1 MKRNDTRRNRGEK
14 TAGAPAA
21 TMTSIPTDLLTRL
34 MMRPWI
40 KRTLIG
46 AFGATMLVGGLA
58 ACGHHRH
65 QGGWQM
71 SEADEAKIRERVI
84 GKATR
89 ELELDAAQQAKLN
102 ALADTV
108 KAQRAALRSGS
119 SGSGQAPRD
128 VVQGL
133 IAGAQFDRAKAQ
145 ALVEQKTSAV
155 REGSPAV
162 ITAFGDFYD
171 ALRPE
176 QQQKVRDFLQRGHG
190 HRHFWRG

>member
-1 MKRNDTRRNRGEK
+1 
-14 TAGAPAA
+14 
-21 TMTSIPTDLLTRL
+21 
-34 MMRPWI
+34 MRSWI

-46 AFGATMLVGGLA
+46 AFSATLLVGGLA

-65 QGGWQM
+65 HAGWQM
-71 SEADEAKIRERVI
+71 SEADEAKFRERVI
-84 GKATR
+84 GKAAR

-119 SGSGQAPRD
+119 GQAPRD

-145 ALVEQKTSAV
+145 TLVEQKTSAV

-162 ITAFGDFYD
+162 IAAFGDFYD

>member
-1 MKRNDTRRNRGEK
+1 
-14 TAGAPAA
+14 
-21 TMTSIPTDLLTRL
+21 
-34 MMRPWI
+34 MRPWI

-46 AFGATMLVGGLA
+46 VFGATILVGGLA

-65 QGGWQM
+65 PGGWQM
-71 SEADEAKIRERVI
+71 SEADEAKFRERLI

-89 ELELDAAQQAKLN
+89 ELELDTAQQAKLN
-102 ALADTV
+102 ALADAV
-108 KAQRAALRSGS
+108 KAQRMALR
-119 SGSGQAPRD
+119 GSGQSPRD
-128 VVQGL
+128 AAQGL
-133 IAGAQFDRAKAQ
+133 IAGAQFDRARAQ
-145 ALVEQKTSAV
+145 ALVEQKTGAV

-162 ITAFGDFYD
+162 IAAFGDFYD

>member
-1 MKRNDTRRNRGEK
+1 
-14 TAGAPAA
+14 
-21 TMTSIPTDLLTRL
+21 
-34 MMRPWI
+34 MRPWI

-46 AFGATMLVGGLA
+46 AFGATILVGG
-58 ACGHHRH
+58 HHRYH
-65 QGGWQM
+65 GDWQM

-108 KAQRAALRSGS
+108 KAQRTALRGTGPS
-119 SGSGQAPRD
+119 PRD
-128 VVQGL
+128 AVSGL

-145 ALVEQKTSAV
+145 ALVEQKTGAV

-162 ITAFGDFYD
+162 IAAFGDFYD

>member
-1 MKRNDTRRNRGEK
+1 MRR
-14 TAGAPAA
+14 
-21 TMTSIPTDLLTRL
+21 
-34 MMRPWI
+34 WI

-46 AFGATMLVGGLA
+46 AFGATILVGGLA
-58 ACGHHRH
+58 ACGHNRH
-65 QGGWQM
+65 GDWPM

-102 ALADTV
+102 ALADAV
-108 KAQRAALRSGS
+108 KAQRAALRGNPAQS
-119 SGSGQAPRD
+119 PRD
-128 VVQGL
+128 AVSGL
-133 IAGAQFDRAKAQ
+133 IAGSQFDRAKAQ
-145 ALVEQKTSAV
+145 AMVEQKTGAV
-155 REGSPAV
+155 RDGSPAV
-162 ITAFGDFYD
+162 IAAFGDFYD

>member
-1 MKRNDTRRNRGEK
+1 
-14 TAGAPAA
+14 
-21 TMTSIPTDLLTRL
+21 
-34 MMRPWI
+34 MRPWI

-46 AFGATMLVGGLA
+46 AFGATSLVGGLA

-65 QGGWQM
+65 HGGWQM

-89 ELELDAAQQAKLN
+89 ELELDAAQQAKLT

-108 KAQRAALRSGS
+108 KAQRMALR
-119 SGSGQAPRD
+119 GSGPSPRD
-128 VVQGL
+128 AVSGL

-145 ALVEQKTSAV
+145 ALVEQKTGAV

-162 ITAFGDFYD
+162 IAAFGDFYD

>member
-1 MKRNDTRRNRGEK
+1 MRR
-14 TAGAPAA
+14 
-21 TMTSIPTDLLTRL
+21 
-34 MMRPWI
+34 WI

-46 AFGATMLVGGLA
+46 AFGATILVGGLA
-58 ACGHHRH
+58 ACSHHRH
-65 QGGWQM
+65 HGDWQL

-108 KAQRAALRSGS
+108 KAQRAALRGGNPPQS
-119 SGSGQAPRD
+119 PRD
-128 VVQGL
+128 AVSAL

-145 ALVEQKTSAV
+145 ALVEQKTGAV

-162 ITAFGDFYD
+162 IAAFGDFYD

>member
-1 MKRNDTRRNRGEK
+1 
-14 TAGAPAA
+14 
-21 TMTSIPTDLLTRL
+21 
-34 MMRPWI
+34 MRTWI

-46 AFGATMLVGGLA
+46 AFGATILVGGLA
-58 ACGHHRH
+58 ACGHHRA

-84 GKATR
+84 GKATS
-89 ELELDAAQQAKLN
+89 ELQLDSAQQAKLN

-108 KAQRAALRSGS
+108 KAQRTALRGN
-119 SGSGQAPRD
+119 GQPPRET
-128 VVQGL
+128 VQGL

-145 ALVEQKTSAV
+145 SLVEQKTSAV

-162 ITAFGDFYD
+162 IAAFGDFYD

>member
-1 MKRNDTRRNRGEK
+1 
-14 TAGAPAA
+14 
-21 TMTSIPTDLLTRL
+21 
-34 MMRPWI
+34 MRPWI

-46 AFGATMLVGGLA
+46 AFGATILVGGLA

-65 QGGWQM
+65 HGGWQM

-84 GKATR
+84 SKATR

-108 KAQRAALRSGS
+108 KAQRTALR
-119 SGSGQAPRD
+119 GSGQSPRD
-128 VVQGL
+128 AVSGL

-145 ALVEQKTSAV
+145 ALVEQKTGAV

-162 ITAFGDFYD
+162 IAAFGDFYD
-171 ALRPE
+171 ALRPQ

>member
-1 MKRNDTRRNRGEK
+1 
-14 TAGAPAA
+14 
-21 TMTSIPTDLLTRL
+21 
-34 MMRPWI
+34 MRPWI
-40 KRTLIG
+40 KRTLFG
-46 AFGATMLVGGLA
+46 AFGATILVGGLA

-65 QGGWQM
+65 HGGWQM

-108 KAQRAALRSGS
+108 KAQRTALR
-119 SGSGQAPRD
+119 GSGPSPRD
-128 VVQGL
+128 AVSGL

-145 ALVEQKTSAV
+145 ALVEQKTGAV

-162 ITAFGDFYD
+162 IAAFGDFYD

-190 HRHFWRG
+190 HRDFWRG

>member
-1 MKRNDTRRNRGEK
+1 MKRNDTRRNRGER
-14 TAGAPAA
+14 TVDSHAA
-21 TMTSIPTDLLTRL
+21 TMASVPTIFHEAH
-34 MMRPWI
+34 MRSWI

-46 AFGATMLVGGLA
+46 AFSATLLVGGLA

-119 SGSGQAPRD
+119 GQGRRD

-162 ITAFGDFYD
+162 IAAFGDFYD

>member
-1 MKRNDTRRNRGEK
+1 
-14 TAGAPAA
+14 
-21 TMTSIPTDLLTRL
+21 
-34 MMRPWI
+34 MRPWI

-46 AFGATMLVGGLA
+46 AFSATILVGGLA

-65 QGGWQM
+65 HGGWQM

-89 ELELDAAQQAKLN
+89 ELELDVAQRAKLN

-108 KAQRAALRSGS
+108 KAQRTALR
-119 SGSGQAPRD
+119 GSGPSPRD
-128 VVQGL
+128 AVSGL

-145 ALVEQKTSAV
+145 ALVEQKTGAV
-155 REGSPAV
+155 RDGSPAV
-162 ITAFGDFYD
+162 IAAFGDFYD

>member
-1 MKRNDTRRNRGEK
+1 
-14 TAGAPAA
+14 
-21 TMTSIPTDLLTRL
+21 
-34 MMRPWI
+34 MRPWI

-46 AFGATMLVGGLA
+46 ALGATILVGGLA
-58 ACGHHRH
+58 ACGHQRH
-65 QGGWQM
+65 HGGWQM
-71 SEADEAKIRERVI
+71 TEADEARIRERVI

-89 ELELDAAQQAKLN
+89 ELELDAAQQARLN
-102 ALADTV
+102 ALADAV
-108 KAQRAALRSGS
+108 KAQRMALR
-119 SGSGQAPRD
+119 GSGPSPRD
-128 VVQGL
+128 AVQGL

-145 ALVEQKTSAV
+145 ALVEQKTGAV

-162 ITAFGDFYD
+162 IAAFGDFYD